1 MIYEKDWE
9 VLCQAPGHN
18 IGNKDTCHQMAF
30 YLKALSSYIPA
41 YHKIHEY
48 IAPNR
53 SPEKYNMVVYLTLV
67 GYFIIETSHEIQII
81 LPLIGKKLSDDLI

>member
-9 VLCQAPGHN
+9 VLCQTPGHK
-18 IGNKDTCHQMAF
+18 IGNKDTCHRMAF
-30 YLKALSSYIPA
+30 YLKALCPYIPA

-53 SPEKYNMVVYLTLV
+53 SPEKYNMAVYVTSV
-67 GYFIIETSHEIQII
+67 EYFIIKTSHEI
-81 LPLIGKKLSDDLI
+81 